1 MTERGRA
8 SGAYRAW
15 RRAAGVSGFAAG
27 AMLHNFALTTASAQ
41 DVFSPPDEPARYMAV
56 PARES
61 MIIDGR
67 LDEAVWQ
74 RAEQITEFV
83 QKDPEQGQPISYPTV
98 VRVAYD
104 ETALYIAAICY
115 QPRDAARVQNLKRD
129 FSYDENDLFGI
140 AIDGFMDKRNAV
152 VFQTTPYGS
161 QRDMEVIDGSEVN
174 DDWDARWSVRTRI
187 EDDRWV
193 AEMAIPWRNLRYPS
207 GADRFGVIFARNI
220 RSRNENTSAPAVPRA
235 FTIYRMAYGGVLEG
249 VRTPP
254 PSTNLQFNPYSL
266 VQQLD
271 ESGAGAT
278 TEYDV
283 GGEVKWAISQST
295 VLDLTVNT
303 DFAQAD
309 VDRQV
314 VNLDRFSVFFP
325 ERRQFFLENANVF
338 NASVTNWI
346 RPFFSRR
353 IGLDGAG
360 NPLPLDGGLRLT
372 SRSSRQELGLL
383 AMHQPSRGNNPDST
397 FGVARYSRNVAGQSR
412 LGGMLTW
419 RRDGGLRAGDMTIE
433 PNRNVT
439 VTVDGLWRPRQS
451 YGVQAMVSMSQDDLS
466 GDGVGSQFWAFYEN
480 NFVYLGL
487 LEYFNKDY
495 NPGIGLEI
503 LDTNYVMH
511 SPAVYFDIRSER
523 LPAAVRSFNPGAVAY
538 IFQDSEDGDLL
549 FGYAP
554 LRPLRVNFQ
563 NGARISAF
571 VEPNWQRLE
580 EPFFPVGIEIAP
592 GDYDYTRYRLDVE
605 SDQSAKLAGEVEIET
620 GDYFDGELT
629 TYTLSGRYAPS
640 PRIEVSAD
648 VELNRIRGLGIAR
661 RDENT
666 RLYGLNL
673 RMALNP
679 RLQFNAFF
687 QHNSANET
695 SNWNVRLAW
704 EYRPLSYLYVVYNRN
719 DIERIDR
726 AFRETGEQLIA
737 KFTYLF
743 EV

>member
-1 MTERGRA
+1 M
-8 SGAYRAW
+8 
-15 RRAAGVSGFAAG
+15 
-27 AMLHNFALTTASAQ
+27 ASAQ
-41 DVFSPPDEPARYMAV
+41 EVFPPPEEQVRYVALPAVEAV
-56 PARES
+56 V
-61 MIIDGR
+61 IDGR
-67 LDEAVWQ
+67 LDEPVWQ
-74 RAEQITEFV
+74 RAEPITEFV

-104 ETALYIAAICY
+104 DKALYVAAICY
-115 QPRDAARVQNLKRD
+115 QPREAVRVQNLKRD
-129 FSYDENDLFGI
+129 FSYQENDLFGVV
-140 AIDGFMDKRNAV
+140 IDGFMDKRNAV
-152 VFQTTPYGS
+152 TFQTTPYGS
-161 QRDMEVIDGSEVN
+161 QRDMEVIDGSEFN
-174 DDWDARWSVRTRI
+174 TDWDARWSVKTRI
-187 EDDRWV
+187 EDDHWT

-207 GADRFGVIFARNI
+207 GADRLGVIFARNI
-220 RSRNENTSAPAVPRA
+220 RSLNETTSAPGVPRA
-235 FTIYRMAYGGVLEG
+235 FTIYRMAYAGVLDG

-254 PSTNLQFNPYSL
+254 PTTNLQFNPYSL
-266 VQQLD
+266 AQRVD
-271 ESGAGAT
+271 ESGAEVT
-278 TEYDV
+278 TEYEF
-283 GGEVKWAISQST
+283 GGEMKWAISQST

-325 ERRQFFLENANVF
+325 ERRQFFLENANLF

-353 IGLDGAG
+353 IGLDNAG
-360 NPLPLDGGLRLT
+360 NPIPLDGGLRLT
-372 SRSSRQELGLL
+372 RRSSKQEVGLL
-383 AMHQPSRGNNPDST
+383 AMRQPSRGDNPDST
-397 FGVARYSRNVAGQSR
+397 FAVARYSRNVAGQSR

-419 RRDGGLRAGDMTIE
+419 RRDGALRNGELAVE
-433 PNRNVT
+433 PNRNLT
-439 VTVDGLWRPRQS
+439 VTIDGLWRPRQS
-451 YGVQAMVSMSQDDLS
+451 WGVQAMLSMSDDDLS
-466 GDGVGSQFWAFYEN
+466 GSGLGGQLWAFYEN
-480 NFVYLGL
+480 NFVYIGL

-511 SPAVYFDIRSER
+511 SPAVSFDIRSAR
-523 LPAAVRSFNPGAVAY
+523 LPSAIRSFNPGADAY
-538 IFQDSEDGDLL
+538 IFTDSEDGDLL

-554 LRPLRVNFQ
+554 IRPLRLNFQ

-571 VEPNWQRLE
+571 IEPNWQRLE
-580 EPFFPVGIEIAP
+580 EPFSPVGIEIAP
-592 GDYDYTRYRLDVE
+592 GDYNYTRYRLDLE
-605 SDQSAKLAGEVEIET
+605 SDQSARLAGEIEVET

-629 TYTLSGRYAPS
+629 TYSLSGRYAPS
-640 PRIEVSAD
+640 PRLELSAD

-673 RMALNP
+673 RMALSP
-679 RLQFNAFF
+679 QLQFSTFY
-687 QHNSANET
+687 QRNSVNET

-719 DIERIDR
+719 RIDLFDR
-726 AFRETGEQLIA
+726 ATRETGEQLIA